1 MYTVFLNIESRGT
14 KVMIISLHE
23 TERDISTWQ
32 VKTIKGCITY
42 IISLECTGFHLN

>member
-23 TERDISTWQ
+23 TERDIST
-32 VKTIKGCITY
+32 
-42 IISLECTGFHLN
+42 